1 MAEPQRVWTV
11 VEAAGAG
18 VVTVVV
24 AVAGTVVVV
33 VAAGGFCTV
42 RSALKEQAARAAES
56 AKPVITIFMKR
67 PRAKTA

>member
-1 MAEPQRVWTV
+1 
-11 VEAAGAG
+11 
-18 VVTVVV
+18 
-24 AVAGTVVVV
+24 VVVV
-33 VAAGGFCTV
+33 VVAGGFCTV